1 MISDI
6 TAIGG
11 LVGLIISV
19 CLLAWQTRAVA
30 RQTEISNRIA
40 GVAALNDAT
49 TGLREVHLLFVSDPG
64 LRQYFYNGKALPRG
78 KGQRNRVLTV
88 AELLLDAMEDGLCAH
103 RRIPSS
109 ESLED
114 WTIYCRDMLMKSRV
128 LNAVVCGRPVY
139 WPELYQFITGE
150 ARMAGG

>member
-1 MISDI
+1 MITTI

-19 CLLAWQTRAVA
+19 GLLAWQTRAVA

-40 GVAALNDAT
+40 GISAINDAT
-49 TGLREVHLLFVSDPG
+49 TSLREVHLLFVADPG
-64 LRQYFYNGKALPRG
+64 LRPYFYDSKIYPRR
-78 KGQRNRVLTV
+78 KRQRDRVRTV

-103 RRIPSS
+103 RMVPSS

-114 WTIYCRDMLMKSRV
+114 WTIYCRDMLTRSKM
-128 LNAVVCGRPVY
+128 LYAVVCERPEY
-139 WPELYQFITGE
+139 WPELRRLITG
-150 ARMAGG
+150 GS